1 MGKVVLIIALT
12 LVGLPALAQSRD
24 CLRVNPIEELT
35 RQAILIARVK
45 VQKVEKA
52 NYRGAFNQ
60 LAFLKTVDVVDGDF
74 TLKTITVL
82 ARSSVRCAED
92 NYTKDEEMLV
102 FLEPEGSLF
111 QTVNFQFGQFLIVN
125 DVVKGWRDKS
135 NQPMDKPYEEV
146 KREIQAC
153 IQSSRTA
160 KPNGEHPPKPQ
171 SPKPPEPNLK

>member
-1 MGKVVLIIALT
+1 MGKVVLIIALA
-12 LVGLPALAQSRD
+12 LVGLPALAQTRD

-45 VQKVEKA
+45 VLKVEKA

-60 LAFLKTVDVVDGDF
+60 LAILKTEDVVDGDF
-74 TLKTITVL
+74 TLKTINVL

-146 KREIQAC
+146 RREIQAC
-153 IQSSRTA
+153 IQSSRTS

-171 SPKPPEPNLK
+171 KPLEPNLK